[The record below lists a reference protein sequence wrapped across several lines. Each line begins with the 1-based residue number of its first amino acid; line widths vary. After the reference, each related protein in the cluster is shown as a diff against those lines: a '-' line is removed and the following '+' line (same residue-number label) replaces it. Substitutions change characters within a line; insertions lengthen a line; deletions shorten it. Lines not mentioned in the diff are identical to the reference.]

1 LATYSAPNDTSKRD
15 FSKYTPDAVVVRLAT
30 HDFAKGDDTRPSRGS
45 RGLESGFR
53 ASVLGRMFK
62 IHEFSSASGEL
73 SSVYLCVRSE
83 DARLE
88 IVSDDGA
95 WALPDTAVHAVLSRF
110 GAPFDNEATISTVA
124 ELELPSGERLRHV
137 RHLAGY
143 DVIARDYIVYEQAE
157 GEGGETLCAM
167 SATVAAALLHLGR
180 AGAASV

>member
-1 LATYSAPNDTSKRD
+1 
-15 FSKYTPDAVVVRLAT
+15 
-30 HDFAKGDDTRPSRGS
+30 
-45 RGLESGFR
+45 
-53 ASVLGRMFK
+53 MFK

-73 SSVYLCVRSE
+73 SSVYLHVRSE
-83 DARLE
+83 DGQLE
-88 IVSDDGA
+88 IVSEDGA

-143 DVIARDYIVYEQAE
+143 DVIARDYIVYEQAPNE
-157 GEGGETLCAM
+157 SASGETLCAM

-180 AGAASV
+180 AGVASV